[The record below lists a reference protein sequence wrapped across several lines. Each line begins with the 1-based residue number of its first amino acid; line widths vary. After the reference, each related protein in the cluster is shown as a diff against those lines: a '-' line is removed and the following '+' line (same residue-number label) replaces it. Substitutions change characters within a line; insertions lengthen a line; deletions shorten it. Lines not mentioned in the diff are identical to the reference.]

1 MKRNEIRR
9 LMMIALYQHELLGVD
24 IFTYLL
30 DEEVDLEDEFVKAIS
45 TVILDSEDLLIEELN
60 SKLNDWTFDRLG
72 KVERAIL
79 LMGTAEI
86 RSKVNDKA
94 VAINEAVNLAK
105 EYCDDESYKLI
116 NATLDKL

>member
-1 MKRNEIRR
+1 
-9 LMMIALYQHELLGVD
+9 MMIALYQHELLGVD